1 MVKGYNR
8 RKINIRKEAK
18 TFLIVC
24 EGQKTE
30 RIYFNNYKERNSGL
44 IIYTPNS
51 SVTDPENLV
60 SFALSQI
67 TRYDIDFENGD
78 QVWCVF
84 DADHHNNQSI
94 EKAEKLAKGKVNLCF
109 SNPCFE
115 LWYLLHFCYYDQK
128 ITTADLKLKLGA
140 YLKNYDKTK
149 DYFEELLSKRDFAIR
164 QANKL
169 NEKQANSGLK
179 LLSIQ
184 SNPST
189 KVVILVQEMLQIIKE
204 NKEKSN

>member
-1 MVKGYNR
+1 MAKGYSK
-8 RKINIRKEAK
+8 RKTNIRKEET

-30 RIYFNNYKERNSGL
+30 RIYFNRYRERNSGL
-44 IIYTPNS
+44 LIFTPNS

-67 TRYDIDFENGD
+67 NKYDIDFDNGD

-84 DADHHNNQSI
+84 DADQNTQENI
-94 EKAEKLAKGKVNLCF
+94 EKAKRLADNKVKLCF

-115 LWYLLHFCYYDQK
+115 LWYLLHYCYYDQR
-128 ITTADLKLKLGA
+128 ITTADLQTKLETHIRD
-140 YLKNYDKTK
+140 YDKVK
-149 DYFEELLSKRDFAIR
+149 DYFNELLSKRDTAI
-164 QANKL
+164 
-169 NEKQANSGLK
+169 KQANRLNQKQITAGLD
-179 LLSIQ
+179 LISTQ

-189 KVVILVQEMLQIIKE
+189 QVVTLVQEMLRIINE
-204 NKEKSN
+204 NKQRIC

>member
-1 MVKGYNR
+1 MAKGYSK
-8 RKINIRKEAK
+8 RKTNIRKEET

-30 RIYFNNYKERNSGL
+30 RIYFNRYRERNSGL
-44 IIYTPNS
+44 LIFTPNS

-67 TRYDIDFENGD
+67 NKYDIDFDNGD

-84 DADHHNNQSI
+84 DADQNTNENI
-94 EKAEKLAKGKVNLCF
+94 EKAKRLADNKVKLCL

-115 LWYLLHFCYYDQK
+115 LWYLLHYCYYDQR
-128 ITTADLKLKLGA
+128 ITTADLQTKLETHIRD
-140 YLKNYDKTK
+140 YDKAK
-149 DYFEELLSKRDFAIR
+149 DYFNELLSKRDTAIR
-164 QANKL
+164 QANRL
-169 NEKQANSGLK
+169 NQKQITAGLE
-179 LLSIQ
+179 LISIQ

-189 KVVILVQEMLQIIKE
+189 QVVTLVQEMLRIINE
-204 NKEKSN
+204 NKQRTC